1 VIVLDISVVDLLE
14 QLRGSAR
21 DVVVVVRPAPHA
33 GCLPARAGTQG
44 VADSEGARTIGAEPD
59 HETRGA
65 GMSRIETL
73 EGAVVVVTGAS
84 GGVGRAAAVEFARH
98 GASVALLARGEAG
111 LEAAAEEVRRAGGRA
126 LTVPVDVADADAV
139 EAAAERVTTEWGRL
153 DVWVNC
159 AFSSVFAEFG
169 QITPEEFRRTTEV
182 SYLGFVYG
190 TMAAL
195 RRMRPEGRG
204 TIVQIGSALAYRGI
218 PLQSAYCG
226 AKHAIVGFTE
236 SVRTE
241 LMHDRSG
248 VAVTMVHLP
257 AMNTPQFRWLL
268 SRLPKQAQPVPPIY
282 QPEVA
287 ARTIVRA
294 AVQPRRAYW
303 VGASTVQTIIGN
315 RLIPGLLDRYL
326 GRTGY
331 ASQQTDEPRPAD
343 QPANLWEAADR
354 TVDHGTHGPF
364 DDRAKTTSAQ
374 AWASQNRRALGVAG
388 AALVGAALVAAGSA
402 SGRR

>member
-1 VIVLDISVVDLLE
+1 
-14 QLRGSAR
+14 
-21 DVVVVVRPAPHA
+21 
-33 GCLPARAGTQG
+33 
-44 VADSEGARTIGAEPD
+44 
-59 HETRGA
+59 
-65 GMSRIETL
+65 MSRIETL

-111 LEAAAEEVRRAGGRA
+111 LEAAADDVRAAGGRA
-126 LTVPVDVADADAV
+126 LTVSVDVADADAV
-139 EAAAERVTTEWGRL
+139 EAAAERVVSEWGRI

-169 QITPEEFRRTTEV
+169 RIAPEEFRRTTEV

-195 RRMRPEGRG
+195 RRMRPAGRG
-204 TIVQIGSALAYRGI
+204 VVVQIGSALAYRGI

-236 SVRTE
+236 SVRAE
-241 LMHDRSG
+241 LMHDHSD
-248 VAVTMVHLP
+248 VAITMVHLP

-287 ARTIVRA
+287 ARTIVHA
-294 AVQPRRAYW
+294 ALRPRRAYW
-303 VGASTVQTIIGN
+303 VGISTVQTIIGN

-343 QPANLWEAADR
+343 QPANLWEPADR
-354 TVDHGTHGPF
+354 DVDHGTHGPF
-364 DDRAKTTSAQ
+364 DGRAKARSAQ
-374 AWASQNRRALGVAG
+374 AWASRNRRALGAAG
-388 AALVGAALVAAGSA
+388 AATVAAALVAVG
-402 SGRR
+402 GRAARR

>member
-1 VIVLDISVVDLLE
+1 
-14 QLRGSAR
+14 
-21 DVVVVVRPAPHA
+21 
-33 GCLPARAGTQG
+33 
-44 VADSEGARTIGAEPD
+44 
-59 HETRGA
+59 
-65 GMSRIETL
+65 MSRIETL

-84 GGVGRAAAVEFARH
+84 GGVGRAAAVEFARK
-98 GASVALLARGEAG
+98 GANVALLARGQAG
-111 LEAAAEEVRRAGGRA
+111 LDGAAAEVRDAGGRA

-139 EAAAERVTTEWGRL
+139 EAAAERVVAEWGRI

-159 AFSSVFAEFG
+159 AFSSIFAEVG
-169 QITPEEFRRTTEV
+169 RIAPDEFRRTTEV

-195 RRMRPEGRG
+195 RRMRPAGRG

-241 LMHDRSG
+241 LMHDHSD
-248 VAVTMVHLP
+248 VAITMVHLP

-287 ARTIVRA
+287 ARSIVRA
-294 AVQPRRAYW
+294 AERPRRAYW
-303 VGASTVQTIIGN
+303 VGGSTVETIIGN

-331 ASQQTDEPRPAD
+331 GSQQTDKPRPAD
-343 QPANLWEAADR
+343 QPANLWEPADQNS
-354 TVDHGTHGPF
+354 DHGTHGPF
-364 DDRAKTTSAQ
+364 DDRAKARSVQ
-374 AWASQNRRALGVAG
+374 AWASRNRRALGVAFGALAG
-388 AALVGAALVAAGSA
+388 AAVLAAGGRA
-402 SGRR
+402 GRR

>member
-1 VIVLDISVVDLLE
+1 
-14 QLRGSAR
+14 
-21 DVVVVVRPAPHA
+21 
-33 GCLPARAGTQG
+33 
-44 VADSEGARTIGAEPD
+44 
-59 HETRGA
+59 
-65 GMSRIETL
+65 MSRIETL

-111 LEAAAEEVRRAGGRA
+111 LEGAAGEVRDAGGRA
-126 LTVPVDVADADAV
+126 LIVPVDVADADAV
-139 EAAAERVTTEWGRL
+139 EAAAARVEAEWGRI

-159 AFSSVFAEFG
+159 AFSSVFAEIG
-169 QITPEEFRRTTEV
+169 RIAPGEFRRTTEV

-195 RRMRPEGRG
+195 RRMRPAGRG
-204 TIVQIGSALAYRGI
+204 SIVQIGSALAYRGI

-241 LMHDRSG
+241 LMHDHSD
-248 VAVTMVHLP
+248 VAITMVHLP

-294 AVQPRRAYW
+294 AVRPRRAYW
-303 VGASTVQTIIGN
+303 VGISTVQTILGN

-331 ASQQTDEPRPAD
+331 QAQQTDEPRPTD
-343 QPANLWEAADR
+343 QPSNLWDPADR
-354 TVDHGTHGPF
+354 EVDHGTHGAF
-364 DDRAKTTSAQ
+364 DGRAKKASAQ
-374 AWASQNRRALGVAG
+374 AWASRNRRTLGAAG
-388 AALVGAALVAAGSA
+388 AALITAALVTVGNRTA
-402 SGRR
+402 RR